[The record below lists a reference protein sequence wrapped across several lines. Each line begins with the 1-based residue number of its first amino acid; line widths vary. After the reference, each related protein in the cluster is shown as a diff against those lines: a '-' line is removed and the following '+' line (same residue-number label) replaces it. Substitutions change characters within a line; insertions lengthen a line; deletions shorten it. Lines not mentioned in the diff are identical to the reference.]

1 MDKKQSVNKTLGPCH
16 GFDRSFLTTTLD
28 VPTLNTEQE
37 VEAVIIG
44 GSPIIDYTHFSLT
57 LSNTRKLAYWVGWN
71 IDGTS
76 MQRLSRTG
84 LNFTKDPRIP
94 EHYQAG
100 NDLYANNR
108 LDRGHLARRA
118 DLTWGAD
125 TEAAQANKDSFY
137 FTNITPQMDDFNQSG
152 QAGIWGRLENAL
164 YEDVDLDN
172 LRCSVF
178 AGPVF
183 HTEDQ
188 HYRGYQI
195 PVEYWKLILF
205 TQGGQ
210 LKARAFLLTQD
221 LDRLQVLMALDEFR
235 VYQLT
240 VAELEERTGLTFPAP
255 VHEADD
261 LQLAQSSIR
270 HPLDA
275 VSDIRW

>member
-1 MDKKQSVNKTLGPCH
+1 MDSTQPTSTGSSART
-16 GFDRSFLTTTLD
+16 GFNTQFLATAID
-28 VPTLNTEQE
+28 HPTLNAEQQTET
-37 VEAVIIG
+37 VMIDD
-44 GSPIIDYTHFSLT
+44 SPIIDYTHFSLT
-57 LSNTRKLAYWVGWN
+57 LSSTRKLAYWVGWN
-71 IDGTS
+71 IDGAA
-76 MQRLSRTG
+76 MQLLSRTG

-94 EHYQAG
+94 DQYQAG

-118 DLTWGAD
+118 DLTWGPD
-125 TEAAQANKDSFY
+125 TEAHQANKDSFY

-164 YEDVDLDN
+164 YEDVDLDDR
-172 LRCSVF
+172 RCSVF

-205 TQGGQ
+205 TQDGQ

-255 VHEADD
+255 AHEADD
-261 LQLAQSSIR
+261 LRLAQSGTR

-275 VSDIRW
+275 VSDILW

>member
-1 MDKKQSVNKTLGPCH
+1 
-16 GFDRSFLTTTLD
+16 
-28 VPTLNTEQE
+28 
-37 VEAVIIG
+37 
-44 GSPIIDYTHFSLT
+44 
-57 LSNTRKLAYWVGWN
+57 
-71 IDGTS
+71 
-76 MQRLSRTG
+76 MQLLSRTG

-94 EHYQAG
+94 EEYQAG

-108 LDRGHLARRA
+108 LDRAHLARRA
-118 DLTWGAD
+118 DHTWGTA
-125 TEAAQANKDSFY
+125 TEAHQANKDSFY

-164 YEDVDLDN
+164 YEDVDLDD

-183 HTEDQ
+183 LTEDQ

-205 TQGGQ
+205 TQNGQ

-240 VAELEERTGLTFPAP
+240 VAELEKRTGLTFPAP
-255 VHEADD
+255 AHEADD
-261 LQLAQSSIR
+261 LHLAQSGTR
-270 HPLDA
+270 HSLDA
-275 VSDIRW
+275 VSDIMW